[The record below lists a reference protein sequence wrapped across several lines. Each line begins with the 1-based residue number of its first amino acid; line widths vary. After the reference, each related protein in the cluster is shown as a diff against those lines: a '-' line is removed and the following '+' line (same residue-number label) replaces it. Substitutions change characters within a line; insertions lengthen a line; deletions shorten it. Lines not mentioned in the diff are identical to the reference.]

1 MVQSKT
7 ALLLAFTTTLAACVE
22 TTSDNQVAGALIGGT
37 LGAVTAYALDADQSW
52 IVLGALAGA
61 AAGTLI
67 ARNAETGDCAY
78 ANGDGTYY
86 RAPCP

>member
-1 MVQSKT
+1 MKRTVT
-7 ALLLAFTTTLAACVE
+7 GALLLFTTTLAACVE
-22 TTSDNQVAGALIGGT
+22 TTSDTQVAGALIGGT

-67 ARNAETGDCAY
+67 ARNAETGECAY

-86 RAPCP
+86 RAACR